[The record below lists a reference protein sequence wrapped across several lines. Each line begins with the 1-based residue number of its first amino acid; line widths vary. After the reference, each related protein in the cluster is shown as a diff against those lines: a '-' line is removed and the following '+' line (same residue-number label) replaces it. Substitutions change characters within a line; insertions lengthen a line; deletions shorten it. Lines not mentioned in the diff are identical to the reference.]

1 MAKFMLLLH
10 ENQTNFSEVS
20 AEEIEQIINEYTA
33 WSNALAEKGKML
45 GGEKLKDDSGKSL
58 VMHGGNLR
66 ITDGPFTE
74 AKELIGGFFLIAAE
88 NYDEA
93 VKISETCP
101 HLKYG
106 GRIEL
111 REVEPTE

>member
-1 MAKFMLLLH
+1 MSKFILFLH
-10 ENQTNFSEVS
+10 EDANAFADVS
-20 AEEIEQIINEYTA
+20 AEEIERIIGEYMA
-33 WSNALAEKGKML
+33 WSESLQASRKML
-45 GGEKLKDDSGKSL
+45 GGEKLKDDGGKNL
-58 VMHGGNLR
+58 RKDGNNFR

-74 AKELIGGFFLIAAE
+74 AKEVIGGFFIISAE

-93 VKISETCP
+93 VKLSESCP

>member
-1 MAKFMLLLH
+1 MAKFMFLLH
-10 ENQTNFSEVS
+10 ESPSDFSEVS
-20 AEEIEQIINEYTA
+20 AEEIEQIINEYMA
-33 WSNALAEKGKML
+33 WSNALAEQGKML
-45 GGEKLKDDSGKSL
+45 GGEKLKDEGRKSL
-58 VMHGGNLR
+58 AMRGGSLR

-74 AKELIGGFFLIAAE
+74 AKEIIGGFFLIDAE

-93 VKISETCP
+93 VKIAETCP

-111 REVEPTE
+111 CEVEPTE